1 MQVTH
6 DFLRAAA
13 SHLETNTAT
22 LNGLELDN
30 APQELIEAMRG
41 LVLECDLLLTVSV
54 YRYLRSMGRS

>member
-30 APQELIEAMRG
+30 APQELIEAMRSM
-41 LVLECDLLLTVSV
+41 VLKCDMLLTVAV
-54 YRYLRSMGRS
+54 YRYLSALGRG